1 MENVL
6 ESIKAAIAGV
16 LISVLFAFLL
26 ALIAK
31 FAPMGQTAQL
41 VVAQTL
47 KGLSLAVGCFL
58 FFRKPTGRK
67 QLQQPTELKLIFS
80 LVFLLFTYITVRH
93 TFFLRKADQGHQ
105 RKRNSRDKKN
115 YGKHFI
121 KSEGFFNPCH
131 INSETAEAA

>member
-31 FAPMGQTAQL
+31 FAPMGETAQL

-58 FFRKPTGRK
+58 FFR
-67 QLQQPTELKLIFS
+67 TEGGWKKGLLAGVIFTLLTHLSFSAIGGSFAFSWKVLIDLALGLGVGVLSGIAAVNLK
-80 LVFLLFTYITVRH
+80 
-93 TFFLRKADQGHQ
+93 KA
-105 RKRNSRDKKN
+105 
-115 YGKHFI
+115 
-121 KSEGFFNPCH
+121 
-131 INSETAEAA
+131 